1 MLHVAEFLPP
11 DKKINIREAKL
22 KSQRV
27 LNINPA
33 IDDPLAMGVVTAAT
47 AKVRTK
53 TCRHRFAPF
62 DTKNDHSAQTGS
74 GQTQG
79 KALKTETRFLA
90 GQHTD
95 CADWL

>member
-33 IDDPLAMGVVTAAT
+33 IDDPLAMGVATAAT
-47 AKVRTK
+47 AKVQYGNVPMPSFR
-53 TCRHRFAPF
+53 AV
-62 DTKNDHSAQTGS
+62 
-74 GQTQG
+74 
-79 KALKTETRFLA
+79 
-90 GQHTD
+90 
-95 CADWL
+95 